1 MLHACRSSSPAQSSG
16 ETLPDTLPS
25 QNLDWLQ
32 RQLTSSPF
40 DRSFTAGSITDD
52 DLYELPQGARPGRL
66 EPSIDAE
73 GIPEPQAAAGA
84 DCEDVDNRAVV
95 KVRSEDSAAAAAADT
110 SQWHHYA
117 DDQVQASMVRNMP
130 SGSRQHTPL
139 QSPRNQV
146 TFSETVSH
154 AHADSSN
161 AASSL
166 VQPKQNSL
174 AIPVAPTGEVQ
185 TQAWGETV
193 STSGRTYSTFAAS
206 WWQRTGR
213 SNLTNQ
219 DDSIQ
224 TFGMQAEASYRSQHL
239 PATSSNAS
247 LHSLQEPH
255 PPALPSTSQGLMSAP
270 SGFKGRR
277 GVSGDPRLR
286 RFREAPAT
294 GKAHMLTSKRSFVCI
309 NWTWCKAS

>member
-1 MLHACRSSSPAQSSG
+1 MLHACRSSSPAQPSG
-16 ETLPDTLPS
+16 ETLPHTLPS

-73 GIPEPQAAAGA
+73 GIPEPQAAARA
-84 DCEDVDNRAVV
+84 DEDVDNCAVV
-95 KVRSEDSAAAAAADT
+95 KVWSEGSAAAADT
-110 SQWHHYA
+110 SEWHHYA
-117 DDQVQASMVRNMP
+117 DDQMQASMVRNMQ

-154 AHADSSN
+154 AHVDSSH
-161 AASSL
+161 AASGL
-166 VQPKQNSL
+166 VRPKQNSL
-174 AIPVAPTGEVQ
+174 AIPVAPTGAVQ

-193 STSGRTYSTFAAS
+193 STSGRMYSSFAAS
-206 WWQRTGR
+206 WLQGTGS
-213 SNLTNQ
+213 SNLINQ

-224 TFGMQAEASYRSQHL
+224 SFGMQAEASYRSQHL

-247 LHSLQEPH
+247 LQSLQEPH

-277 GVSGDPRLR
+277 GVSADPRLR
-286 RFREAPAT
+286 RFKEAPAT
-294 GKAHMLTSKRSFVCI
+294 GEAHMLTSRRSFVCI